1 MGAVWIIKVFCFGS
15 KAKGDILHYIEIIY
29 YLDWFFTNNM
39 QFLALNGV
47 LNVQFPLN
55 PASNLLFALH

>member
-1 MGAVWIIKVFCFGS
+1 MGNVWIIRIFLFGS
-15 KAKGDILHYIEIIY
+15 KAKGEILHYIEIIY
-29 YLDWFFTNNM
+29 YLVWVFANNP
-39 QFLALNGV
+39 QFLALNRI